1 MGSHNGVITYGVR
14 LDILIFEPTPA
25 INYLR
30 LGPSDVGPEN
40 SGTSMIP
47 ISKTNITDERYRL

>member
-1 MGSHNGVITYGVR
+1 MGSHNNGVR